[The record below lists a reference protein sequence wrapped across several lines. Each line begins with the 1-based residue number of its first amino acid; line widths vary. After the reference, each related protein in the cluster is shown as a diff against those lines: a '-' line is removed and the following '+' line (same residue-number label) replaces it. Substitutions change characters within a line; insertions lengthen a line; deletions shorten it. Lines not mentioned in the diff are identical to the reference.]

1 MTRKPGL
8 ARTSPERL
16 EMMLA
21 IATLVNQLV
30 IRGRVSVRDLA
41 EWWQCPAS
49 HASEKLRGE
58 RPIHL
63 GEVCAL
69 PERMARDVLDEARML
84 VASRANELR
93 SHG

>member
-1 MTRKPGL
+1 MTNKPGL
-8 ARTSPERL
+8 RKASPERL
-16 EMMLA
+16 EMMIA
-21 IATLVNQLV
+21 IAELVNALV
-30 IRGRVSVRDLA
+30 VRGRVSVRELA

-58 RPIHL
+58 RPIHF

-84 VASRANELR
+84 VASRANQLR

>member
-1 MTRKPGL
+1 MNKPGL
-8 ARTSPERL
+8 RKASPERL
-16 EMMLA
+16 EMMIA
-21 IATLVNQLV
+21 IAELVNALV
-30 IRGRVSVRDLA
+30 VRGRVSVRELA

-84 VASRANELR
+84 VASRANQLR